1 MGRNLAVC
9 CPEAWAHVPFV
20 SLSWHAASCL
30 QVSEVLDP
38 RMLPPWPPPVPPAES
53 EMNGAVKLKQTSSYH
68 RSYHLGQEFQV
79 HPGPGETEKDRRGR
93 QLPNFLLVA
102 RQDTAGTVTQQPN
115 RRGTPPSPFR
125 REKKSERPMDTAAL
139 T

>member
-1 MGRNLAVC
+1 MGRNLAHMC
-9 CPEAWAHVPFV
+9 CLCLCLA
-20 SLSWHAASCL
+20 SCHAASICL

-102 RQDTAGTVTQQPN
+102 ASGHSRHSNAAAK
-115 RRGTPPSPFR
+115 PSRHAPIPIQTG
-125 REKKSERPMDTAAL
+125 KKNPSDQWIPL
-139 T
+139 H